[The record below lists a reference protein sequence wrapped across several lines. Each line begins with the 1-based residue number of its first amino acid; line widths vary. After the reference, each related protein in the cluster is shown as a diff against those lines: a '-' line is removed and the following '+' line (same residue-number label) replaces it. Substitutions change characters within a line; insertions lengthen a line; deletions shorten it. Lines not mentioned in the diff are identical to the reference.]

1 MRSNLAKEEGVQG
14 EEKTGL
20 GGCRCLLKGRNRAG
34 IRGRGVEQWGGG
46 WGSLG
51 QRHVVRRWGRVL
63 VRPTGS
69 GRRAYRWCTVGAKA
83 SAGDADMW
91 ARVPQ

>member
-46 WGSLG
+46 GGGAVWGSAT
-51 QRHVVRRWGRVL
+51 W
-63 VRPTGS
+63 
-69 GRRAYRWCTVGAKA
+69 
-83 SAGDADMW
+83 
-91 ARVPQ
+91 

>member
-46 WGSLG
+46 VGQSGAAPRGEEVGEGLG
-51 QRHVVRRWGRVL
+51 
-63 VRPTGS
+63 PTD
-69 GRRAYRWCTVGAKA
+69 R
-83 SAGDADMW
+83 
-91 ARVPQ
+91 